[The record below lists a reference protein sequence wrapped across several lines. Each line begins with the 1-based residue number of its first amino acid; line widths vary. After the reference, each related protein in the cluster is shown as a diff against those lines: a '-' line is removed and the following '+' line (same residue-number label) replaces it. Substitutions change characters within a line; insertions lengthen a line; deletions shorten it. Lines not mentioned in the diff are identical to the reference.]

1 MKKLLLPAVVL
12 LIVLAHGCT
21 ETIDTSARYVFQEST
36 IVTYLENHS
45 DVYSEYIA
53 LLKKVPI
60 SRISSSTVYQL
71 MSARG
76 NFTVFAPT
84 NDAIH
89 AYLDSLVADGL
100 ISEPSWKAF
109 DAFPD
114 STKLDSIHNVIV
126 KNSIIDGGDLESQR
140 FDLSLFPTT
149 NNGEFPLA
157 NLNDNKLTIYWPEKS
172 VDEYY
177 VNGTCKIDERNRNII
192 LLNGVMYQMHDV
204 IAPKEITAA
213 SFFQEILENR
223 TEGLLVF
230 ARALQACGLMD
241 TLKAVRDEVYEDRRL
256 RNPDH
261 FIFEDFYPDKFTDQ
275 KAGAGDDAEMP
286 EHRKYG
292 FTFFPETDEYWRSQG
307 IDPTAPDLLESLQ
320 QWILDNKQYSESDN
334 LRADDNYTSQD
345 NLLNYWLT
353 YHIMPFRVAAN
364 KLVYHEN
371 EPGYNRSNPYRY
383 TIPVYEYYTTFGR
396 RRLIKFYESAISEGV
411 HLNRFPVINN
421 GRNEDGKEAYCDP
434 DKEGPLVQT
443 EHALTVVNDVVNA
456 AIYPIDRPLAYTDKV
471 RDLLARER
479 IRFDGMA
486 LFPEAI
492 TNDVRRCDSTEPKH
506 QFVYMAPNS
515 VYKYYENFSANDDAT
530 FVYFNGYRY
539 GWNLFRNDEMKCIGR
554 YDLMFTLPP
563 VPRRGTYE
571 VRYLLLAT
579 SARGIVQVY
588 FGSNPNNLP
597 VAGIPI
603 DIRKPLNTYF
613 NFDVTPSND
622 PDYNAEMDKILR
634 NNGRLRGPACY
645 SGDGYKNAYLDL
657 RIQRFIIA
665 RQTMDPNETYYI
677 RFKNVL
683 DLQKNEFHMDFL
695 ELCPKEVY
703 DNPETPEDIW

>member
-1 MKKLLLPAVVL
+1 MRKLLFSMSVL
-12 LIVLAHGCT
+12 LLLQTGCK
-21 ETIDTSARYVFQEST
+21 ESIDTSARYVYTEST
-36 IVTYLENHS
+36 IVTYLERHS

-60 SRISSSTVYQL
+60 SRISNSTVYQL
-71 MSARG
+71 LTARG

-84 NDAIH
+84 NDAVH

-100 ISEPSWKAF
+100 IGEPTWDAF
-109 DAFPD
+109 KVFPD
-114 STKLDSIHNVIV
+114 STKLDSIRGVVV

-140 FDLSLFPTT
+140 FDISLFPTT

-157 NLNDNKLTIYWPEKS
+157 NLNDNKLTIFWPEKS

-177 VNGTCKIDERNRNII
+177 VNGTCKIDERNRDIR
-192 LLNGVMYQMHDV
+192 LLNGVMYQIHSV
-204 IAPKEITAA
+204 IAPKETTAA
-213 SFFQEILENR
+213 TFFLNILER
-223 TEGLLVF
+223 QEEGLLVF
-230 ARALQACGLMD
+230 ARAIQACGLMD
-241 TLKAVRDEVYEDRRL
+241 TLKAVRDEVYEERRL

-275 KAGAGDDAEMP
+275 QAKAGDDAEMP

-307 IDPTAPDLLESLQ
+307 LDPTDPDLLEKLT
-320 QWILDNKQYSESDN
+320 QWILDNHQYSESDN

-371 EPGYNRSNPYRY
+371 EPGYSRSNPYRY

-411 HLNRFPVINN
+411 RLNRFPVINN
-421 GRNEDGKEAYCDP
+421 GRSDDGKEAYCDP

-443 EHALTVVNDVVNA
+443 DHELTVVNDVVNA
-456 AIYPIDRPLAYTDKV
+456 AIYPIDRPLAYSDKV
-471 RDLLARER
+471 RDQLARER

-492 TNDVRRCDSTEPKH
+492 TNDVRRCDSNEPKH

-571 VRYLLLAT
+571 VRYMLLAT
-579 SARGIVQVY
+579 GARGIVQVY
-588 FGSNPNNLP
+588 FGSNPDNLP

-603 DIRKPLNTYF
+603 DIRKPLNQYF
-613 NFDVTPSND
+613 TFDVTPTSDN
-622 PDYNAEMDKILR
+622 DYNAEMDKFLR

-645 SGDGYKNAYLDL
+645 SGDGYKNAYLDQ

-683 DLQKNEFHMDFL
+683 DKQMNEFHMDFL